1 MKTRLLLLLITGFLQ
16 TISQAQSKTYVLV
29 HGGWHG
35 AWCWKKVVP
44 LLEAKNNRVLA
55 IDLPGHGDD
64 KTSPANVTL
73 NDYVQKIVSVINAQT
88 GPVILVGHSM
98 AGVAIAQAAEVLG
111 KEKVAKLV
119 FLDAFMPQNGE
130 SVFALAGKA
139 GAQNKAAGKPEP
151 NPSLEESLI
160 LSDDKKTSVVKPDKV
175 GPLFYHD
182 CLADDAAFAKAHVGL
197 QPMACLGTPVNV
209 TDARY
214 GAIPK
219 VYILCTQ
226 AKDLD
231 KSSIAKNVPIRKMY
245 TLASSHSPFF
255 SMPEKLVAILAE
267 L

>member
-1 MKTRLLLLLITGFLQ
+1 MTIRLLLLLIAAQFQ
-16 TISQAQSKTYVLV
+16 TVSHAQSKTYVLV

-44 LLEAKNNRVLA
+44 LLEANGNRVVAL
-55 IDLPGHGDD
+55 DLPGHGDD
-64 KTSPANVTL
+64 KTSPATVTL
-73 NDYVQKIVSVINAQT
+73 DDYTKKVVQVATAQT

-119 FLDAFMPQNGE
+119 FLDAFMPKNGE

-139 GAQNKAAGKPEP
+139 EALNKAAGKPTP
-151 NPSLEESLI
+151 GPSLSQCL
-160 LSDDKKTSVVKPDKV
+160 LLADDKKTSVVDPDRV
-175 GPLFYHD
+175 GQLFYQD
-182 CLADDAAFAKAHVGL
+182 CSADDIAYVKAHIGP
-197 QPMACLGTPVNV
+197 QPMACLGTPVHV
-209 TDARY
+209 TDAQY

-231 KSSIAKNVPIRKMY
+231 KRSIAKNVAVQKMY

-255 SMPEKLVAILAE
+255 SMPEKLVAILQA

>member
-1 MKTRLLLLLITGFLQ
+1 MKTGLLLLLITGLLQ
-16 TISQAQSKTYVLV
+16 PISQAQSKTYILV

-44 LLEAKNNRVLA
+44 LLETNGNRVLA
-55 IDLPGHGDD
+55 IDLPGHGED
-64 KTSPANVTL
+64 KTPPATVTFD
-73 NDYVQKIVSVINAQT
+73 DYVQKVVRVANTQT

-98 AGVAIAQAAEVLG
+98 SGLVIAQAAEILG
-111 KEKVAKLV
+111 KQKVAKLV
-119 FLDAFMPQNGE
+119 FMDAFMPKNGE
-130 SVFALAGKA
+130 SVFVMAGKA
-139 GAQNKAAGKPEP
+139 EELYKAAGKSESGPKVVQ
-151 NPSLEESLI
+151 SLI
-160 LSDDKKTSVVKPDKV
+160 LSDGKKTSIVDPNRV
-175 GPLFYHD
+175 GQLFYHD
-182 CLADDAAFAKAHVGL
+182 CSADDVAFAKAHL
-197 QPMACLGTPVNV
+197 CSQSMACLATPVNV

-231 KSSIAKNVPIRKMY
+231 KSGIAGNVPTQKMY

>member
-1 MKTRLLLLLITGFLQ
+1 MKTGLLLLLITGFVQ
-16 TISQAQSKTYVLV
+16 PISYAQPKTYILI
-29 HGGWHG
+29 HGAWHG

-44 LLEAKNNRVLA
+44 LLEAKGNRVVA

-64 KTSPANVTL
+64 KTPVATVTL
-73 NDYVQKIVSVINAQT
+73 NDYVQKVVGVATAQT

-98 AGVAIAQAAEVLG
+98 AGVVIAQAAEVLG
-111 KEKVAKLV
+111 NGKVAKLV

-139 GAQNKAAGKPEP
+139 GAHNKAAGKLESG
-151 NPSLEESLI
+151 PSVTESLI
-160 LSDDKKTSVVKPDKV
+160 LSDDKKTSMVKPEMV
-175 GPLFYHD
+175 SQLFFHD
-182 CLADDAAFAKAHVGL
+182 CSADDASFAKAHVGG
-197 QPMACLGTPVNV
+197 QSMACLGTPVTV

-231 KSSIAKNVPIRKMY
+231 KSSLVQNVPCQKVY

-255 SMPEKLVAILAE
+255 SMPEKLVGILNE
-267 L
+267 P

>member
-1 MKTRLLLLLITGFLQ
+1 MKKVLLLLLIPIFLR
-16 TISQAQSKTYVLV
+16 TISYAQTKTYILI

-44 LLEAKNNRVLA
+44 LLEAKGNRVLA
-55 IDLPGHGDD
+55 IDLPGHCDD
-64 KTSPANVTL
+64 KTPTASVTL
-73 NDYVQKIVSVINAQT
+73 NDYVQKIVSVANVQT

-111 KEKVAKLV
+111 KEKVSKLV
-119 FLDAFMPQNGE
+119 FLDAFMPKNGE

-139 GAQNKAAGKPEP
+139 GEQNKAAGKPESG
-151 NPSLEESLI
+151 PSVTESLI
-160 LSDDKKTSVVKPDKV
+160 LSDDKKTSVIKPDMV
-175 GPLFYHD
+175 GQLFYHD
-182 CLADDAAFAKAHVGL
+182 CSADDVAFAKAHVGP

-231 KSSIAKNVPIRKMY
+231 KSSLVQNVPCQKLY

>member
-1 MKTRLLLLLITGFLQ
+1 MKTKLLLLLILGLFQ
-16 TISQAQSKTYVLV
+16 TISQAQSKTYILV

-44 LLEAKNNRVLA
+44 LLKTNGNRVLA

-64 KTSPANVTL
+64 KTPPATVTL
-73 NDYVQKIVSVINAQT
+73 DDYVQKIVGVANAQT

-98 AGVAIAQAAEVLG
+98 GGVAIAQAAEVLG

-119 FLDAFMPQNGE
+119 FLDAFMPKNGQ

-139 GAQNKAAGKPEP
+139 GAQNKAAGKLDP
-151 NPSLEESLI
+151 NPSVEGSMT
-160 LSDDKKTSVVKPDKV
+160 LSDDKKTSVIKPELV
-175 GPLFYHD
+175 GQLFYHD
-182 CLADDAAFAKAHVGL
+182 CSADDVAFAKSHAGP
-197 QPMACLGTPVNV
+197 QSMACLGTPVNV
-209 TDARY
+209 TDSRY

-219 VYILCTQ
+219 VYILCTK

-231 KSSIAKNVPIRKMY
+231 KRSLAKNVPIQKMY
-245 TLASSHSPFF
+245 TLESSHSPFF

>member
-1 MKTRLLLLLITGFLQ
+1 MKIGLLLLLMAALVQ
-16 TISQAQSKTYVLV
+16 TILRAQSKTYVLV
-29 HGGWHG
+29 HGGWQG

-44 LLEAKNNRVLA
+44 LLEANGNRVVA

-64 KTSPANVTL
+64 KTSPAMVTL
-73 NDYVQKIVSVINAQT
+73 DDYTKKVVQVANAQT

-98 AGVAIAQAAEVLG
+98 AGVAIAQAAELLG

-119 FLDAFMPQNGE
+119 FLDAFMPKNGE
-130 SVFALAGKA
+130 SVFALAAKA
-139 GAQNKAAGKPEP
+139 EELNKAAGKPAP
-151 NPSLEESLI
+151 GPSLSQCL
-160 LSDDKKTSVVKPDKV
+160 LLADDRMTSVVDPV
-175 GPLFYHD
+175 RVAQLFYHD
-182 CLADDAAFAKAHVGL
+182 CSADDVAFAKAHIGP
-197 QPMACLGTPVNV
+197 QPMACLGTPVHV
-209 TDARY
+209 TDAQY

-231 KSSIAKNVPIRKMY
+231 KRSIAKHVPIQKMY

-255 SMPEKLVAILAE
+255 SMPEKLVAILQA

>member
-1 MKTRLLLLLITGFLQ
+1 MKTTLLLLLITGLLQ
-16 TISQAQSKTYVLV
+16 TISRAQSKTYILV

-44 LLEAKNNRVLA
+44 LLEAKGNRVLA

-64 KTSPANVTL
+64 KTPPATVTL
-73 NDYVQKIVSVINAQT
+73 DDYVKKVVSIANIQT

-111 KEKVAKLV
+111 KQKVAKLV
-119 FLDAFMPQNGE
+119 FLDAFMPKNGE

-139 GAQNKAAGKPEP
+139 EELNKAAGKSESG
-151 NPSLEESLI
+151 PSVTQSLL
-160 LSDDKKTSVVKPDKV
+160 LSDDKKTSIIEPNRV
-175 GPLFYHD
+175 GQLFYHD
-182 CLADDAAFAKAHVGL
+182 CSADDVAFAKAHVGP
-197 QPMACLGTPVNV
+197 QSMACLATPVNV

-226 AKDLD
+226 AKDLN
-231 KSSIAKNVPIRKMY
+231 KSSIAGNLPTQKMY

-255 SMPEKLVAILAE
+255 SMPEKLAAILTQ

>member
-1 MKTRLLLLLITGFLQ
+1 MKTGLLLLLITCLLQ
-16 TISQAQSKTYVLV
+16 TISQAQSKTYLLI

-44 LLEAKNNRVLA
+44 LLEAKGNRVLA

-64 KTSPANVTL
+64 KTPMATVTL
-73 NDYVQKIVSVINAQT
+73 DDYVQKIVSVVNTQT

-98 AGVAIAQAAEVLG
+98 AGIAIAQAAEVLG

-119 FLDAFMPQNGE
+119 FLDAFMPKNGE

-139 GAQNKAAGKPEP
+139 GEQNKAAGKPESGS
-151 NPSLEESLI
+151 SLTESLI
-160 LSDDKKTSVVKPDKV
+160 LSDDKKTSVIKPDRV
-175 GPLFYHD
+175 GQLFYHD
-182 CLADDAAFAKAHVGL
+182 CSADDVSFAKAHL
-197 QPMACLGTPVNV
+197 CPQSMACLGTPVNV
-209 TDARY
+209 TNARY
-214 GAIPK
+214 GAVSK

-231 KSSIAKNVPIRKMY
+231 KSSLAQNVPVQKLY

>member
-1 MKTRLLLLLITGFLQ
+1 MKNSLLLLLLTGLLQ
-16 TISQAQSKTYVLV
+16 TVSQAQSKTYILI

-44 LLEAKNNRVLA
+44 LLEAKGNRVMA
-55 IDLPGHGDD
+55 IDLPGHGND
-64 KTSPANVTL
+64 KTPIGTVTL
-73 NDYVQKIVSVINAQT
+73 DDYVQKIVRVAKART

-111 KEKVAKLV
+111 TEKVEKLV
-119 FLDAFMPQNGE
+119 FLDAFMPKNGE

-139 GAQNKAAGKPEP
+139 EAQNK
-151 NPSLEESLI
+151 S
-160 LSDDKKTSVVKPDKV
+160 
-175 GPLFYHD
+175 
-182 CLADDAAFAKAHVGL
+182 AAFAKAHVSG
-197 QPMACLGTPVNV
+197 QSMACLATPVTV

-219 VYILCTQ
+219 VYILCTK

-231 KSSIAKNVPIRKMY
+231 KSSLTENVPIQKLY

-255 SMPEKLVAILAE
+255 SMPTKLVAILAE